1 MDNKFPYGTDVNKY
15 IEKAL
20 LKIRVAH
27 PWATPEMFNKK
38 YSYAIE
44 EKNGQFVYVSYYKR
58 DDGGVERNEY
68 DRGGDKFIELIIGN
82 NESWVES
89 SNPVKDVFE
98 LPVPG
103 GVDIC
108 GWTLERY
115 EFRTHKLGG
124 YSSAIQAGNR
134 YTGGNRD
141 FLSRRHS
148 LKALLMSSSKNT
160 TKWFR
165 ELSDLTDHTLKRS
178 RD

>member
-44 EKNGQFVYVSYYKR
+44 EKNGQFVYVSYYKW
-58 DDGGVERNEY
+58 DDGEVERNEY
-68 DRGGDKFIELIIGN
+68 DCGGDKFIELIIGN

-89 SNPVKDVFE
+89 SNPVRNVFE

-103 GVDIC
+103 AFGLDRSY
-108 GWTLERY
+108 LE
-115 EFRTHKLGG
+115 KIPG
-124 YSSAIQAGNR
+124 
-134 YTGGNRD
+134 
-141 FLSRRHS
+141 
-148 LKALLMSSSKNT
+148 LKAFLG
-160 TKWFR
+160 F
-165 ELSDLTDHTLKRS
+165 EE
-178 RD
+178 